1 MARYVLRRLA
11 MLVAAL
17 LVSSFVIFAGLQLA
31 PGSPLAALSG
41 GRSLPPAA
49 EAALRARYHLDDPF
63 LAQYWHWL
71 TAALHGDL
79 GRSIALREQVSTV
92 IGQRIGLTAE
102 LVALAGVIVV
112 ALGVGLGLVA
122 GLRRGAVDTAVV
134 VGTTALAAIPSFVAA
149 IALLSVFAVEL
160 GWFPAIGAGA
170 GFGGRLH
177 HLVLPAIALAASSMA
192 IVARVTRVSVREEL
206 GREHVQTA
214 VSRGIPWQLVI
225 RRHILRNAAIP
236 IATVCGITI
245 TSLIALSAVV
255 ERAFSLNGIG
265 ATLVQAAASKDLALV
280 QGIALV
286 LVAAFVIANTLVDLL
301 YALLDPRV
309 TVGSRAS

>member
-79 GRSIALREQVSTV
+79 GRSIALRENVSTI

-102 LVALAGVIVV
+102 LVALAGVIGGDR
-112 ALGVGLGLVA
+112 AAERLRGQA
-122 GLRRGAVDTAVV
+122 RMAARDRRRFRLRRPPRAPG
-134 VGTTALAAIPSFVAA
+134 
-149 IALLSVFAVEL
+149 
-160 GWFPAIGAGA
+160 
-170 GFGGRLH
+170 
-177 HLVLPAIALAASSMA
+177 AASGR
-192 IVARVTRVSVREEL
+192 ARRLGHGDRRARHARERSRGDGTRARRY
-206 GREHVQTA
+206 GREPGHPA
-214 VSRGIPWQLVI
+214 P
-225 RRHILRNAAIP
+225 A
-236 IATVCGITI
+236 
-245 TSLIALSAVV
+245 
-255 ERAFSLNGIG
+255 
-265 ATLVQAAASKDLALV
+265 
-280 QGIALV
+280 
-286 LVAAFVIANTLVDLL
+286 
-301 YALLDPRV
+301 
-309 TVGSRAS
+309 